1 MQATTNS
8 WKAHVIQ
15 PLLTVRDELTRTF
28 RDRPS
33 IVSPEVYVCVCV
45 CVRMRVCVCM
55 CMRVCVCVCATVR
68 DKLTCT
74 FRDSPPLYLQRYMC
88 VCVYACVCVC
98 VCVCMRVCHSQGR
111 ADTHFQGQALHC
123 IFRGVCV
130 CVCVCATVRDEL
142 TCTFRDRSSIVSPEV
157 CVYACVCM
165 RVCNSQG
172 RADMHFQGQILHC
185 VSRGV
190 CMCVYV

>member
-1 MQATTNS
+1 VCMRAY
-8 WKAHVIQ
+8 AC
-15 PLLTVRDELTRTF
+15 
-28 RDRPS
+28 
-33 IVSPEVYVCVCV
+33 VCVCV
-45 CVRMRVCVCM
+45 CMRVY
-55 CMRVCVCVCATVR
+55 A
-68 DKLTCT
+68 
-74 FRDSPPLYLQRYMC
+74 
-88 VCVYACVCVC
+88 CVYACVCVC
-98 VCVCMRVCHSQGR
+98 VCVCATVRDELTCTFRDRPSIVSPEACVCVRVCNSQGR